1 MPPDELVIQQTK
13 RWILDVVV
21 ACNFCPFAA
30 REVRNE
36 TVKYQVLLSADK
48 KQVLETLC
56 LLFDE
61 LAEDH
66 TIATAL
72 LILPSGFNSFS
83 VYLQLFEIAESLL
96 EKEGHEGVFQLASF
110 HPAYMFAGSTNEDP
124 SNYTNRSPY
133 PMLHILREES
143 VSEAVDSYKSV
154 EKISEKNI
162 AFTEHKGLAF
172 MQALR
177 MSCMQKI

>member
-1 MPPDELVIQQTK
+1 MPPDELVIKQTK
-13 RWILDVVV
+13 RWILDVVI

-30 REVRNE
+30 REVGNE
-36 TVKYQVLLSADK
+36 TVKYQVLINGNI

-61 LAEDH
+61 LARDD

-72 LILPSGFNSFS
+72 LILPSGYNSFS
-83 VYLQLFEIAESLL
+83 NYLQLFEIAESLL

-133 PMLHILREES
+133 PMLHILREKS

-154 EKISEKNI
+154 EQISEKNI
-162 AFTEHKGLAF
+162 AFTGHKGLAY

-177 MSCMQKI
+177 MSCLQNT